1 MYEFDEF
8 RLDVAKRQLLREGE
22 VVPLYSKAFDL
33 LLLLVESRGRDLT
46 KEEIL
51 ERIWPGQI
59 LEESNLTVNISAVRR
74 ALGEKASNPRYL
86 VTIPGHGYRFIANI
100 TAVEDLPQGVLIETE
115 TVSQVVVE
123 EEVDGDDAGTSDGQ
137 GNYLSRLGPGALAA
151 VIGGRRAGT
160 GSRTA

>member
-1 MYEFDEF
+1 MSLKSARNVPKEPENKLIEEKRQVYEFDEF

-46 KEEIL
+46 KEDIL

-74 ALGEKASNPRYL
+74 ALGER
-86 VTIPGHGYRFIANI
+86 
-100 TAVEDLPQGVLIETE
+100 
-115 TVSQVVVE
+115 
-123 EEVDGDDAGTSDGQ
+123 
-137 GNYLSRLGPGALAA
+137 
-151 VIGGRRAGT
+151 
-160 GSRTA
+160 